1 MPMPDIPVTV
11 HSLRNLRPLPNHS
24 GLSGAELL
32 RAELYDGTAV
42 VVKRSHGD
50 SDFFQR
56 LLGHRVNLEYQLW
69 ADGTFDLLPQG
80 VSSPSIAAW
89 LHGDDATVVM
99 RDLGEDILGGG
110 HIFTQ
115 QECIRLLQ
123 RLDELHTSGIR
134 PAKTTSLDAIVN
146 TFSLARVRRAD
157 PPASIIHDIERG
169 WEAFVSL
176 APQGFG
182 NQVLEI
188 VRRPDVLVSALSRCP
203 PSFCHGDV
211 AAVNMAWSGDQLVL
225 IDWGQVFIGPAALDI
240 ARFLPSG
247 LRLSEIDNDW
257 FLDQYAIVADNRFD
271 KRALSLSLLA
281 TLVWYGWRKALDA
294 TEGQDPALRSIEK
307 SGILWWCEQ
316 AAAGLREL
324 ASPSRGD

>member
-1 MPMPDIPVTV
+1 MPDLPITV
-11 HSLRNLRPLPNHS
+11 HSLKNLRPMSQHA

-32 RAELYDGTAV
+32 RAELADGTAV
-42 VVKRSHGD
+42 VVKRSHAD

-80 VSSPSIAAW
+80 ASSPLIAAW
-89 LHGDDATVVM
+89 VDGDNATLVM
-99 RDLGEDILGGG
+99 RDLGEGILGG
-110 HIFTQ
+110 HHAFTRD
-115 QECIRLLQ
+115 ECKRLLR
-123 RLDELHTSGIR
+123 RLDELHRSGIR

-146 TFSLARVRRAD
+146 TFSLARVRSAD
-157 PPASIIHDIERG
+157 PSASILHDIERG
-169 WEAFVSL
+169 WEAFLHL
-176 APQGFG
+176 APQGVG
-182 NQVLEI
+182 HQVLE
-188 VRRPDVLVSALSRCP
+188 VAQRPDALVRALALRS

-211 AAVNMAWSGDQLVL
+211 AAVNMAWRGDQLVL

-247 LRLSEIDNDW
+247 LRSSAIDNDW
-257 FLDQYAIVADNRFD
+257 FLEQYAIVADDRFD
-271 KRALSLSLLA
+271 ERALRLSLLA

-294 TEGQDPALRSIEK
+294 TEGPDPALMSIEK
-307 SGILWWCEQ
+307 AGILWWCER

-324 ASPSRGD
+324 SSRSPGN